1 MNKKMRNGLM
11 AIILMA
17 FTLSVVSCIP
27 HIRGNGHVVKE
38 ERNVTNFESLEVSN
52 GIEVFVNQDASEKVI
67 VETDS
72 NIQKLLKTEVSGGT
86 LKLYMEEGV
95 LHTRLL
101 RVYVTLKQLKSVET
115 SSGSHVKSE
124 NKISCDH
131 LKMSSSSG
139 SGIKLEVVC
148 DKLEAESS
156 SGSHLNVYGSAKL
169 LTADSSS
176 GSGIDAS
183 GLVAEKG
190 ELSSSSGS
198 HINAQIT
205 KELKADASSGAGI
218 TVMGNPAIRDTDGSS
233 GGSVHFK

>member
-17 FTLSVVSCIP
+17 FTLSLLSCIP

-38 ERNVTNFESLEVSN
+38 ERNVSGFEALDVSN
-52 GIEVFVNQDASEKVI
+52 GIEVLVNQDAIEKVI

-72 NIQKLLKTEVSGGT
+72 NIQKILKTEVSGGT
-86 LKLYMEEGV
+86 LRIYMDEGV
-95 LHTRLL
+95 FHARVL
-101 RVYVTLKQLKSVET
+101 RVYVTMKQLKSVET
-115 SSGSHVKSE
+115 SSGAHVKSE
-124 NKISCDH
+124 NKISSDH
-131 LKMSSSSG
+131 LRMSSSSG
-139 SGIKLEVVC
+139 SGIKLEVAC

-156 SGSHLNVYGSAKL
+156 SGSHLDINGSAKL

-190 ELSSSSGS
+190 ELSGSSGA

-205 KELKADASSGAGI
+205 KELKANASSGAGI
-218 TVMGNPAIRDTDGSS
+218 TVLGNPAIRDTDSSS
-233 GGSVHFK
+233 GGSVHYK